1 MIRITVPLAKR
12 GEPQGG
18 GAKLNPLHSGH
29 KMQQAL
35 EELQRAIQ
43 HALALGLGRAGGLE
57 PLRDALRALQP
68 HDALAPLADGV
79 QAVLDTDDARVQL
92 DVLTRLHYACGRL
105 LTRLHADALPTLSAD
120 ALHEPT
126 RRVAAVVPPSSRLS
140 PIREGSEAP
149 SVPPAG
155 RGNLQ
160 EGVLESFARLFRG
173 EASLLETLPTVY
185 AHLQAWQPDQPLLPI
200 QLALAHYG
208 TAHIALERLR
218 ALGATA
224 LQAVIQLAGSK
235 SPAVR
240 LRACE
245 LLLEYDAP
253 KATAALRSAL
263 PKAPRA
269 LPLMQK
275 LRTRPDLHEVLLKD
289 GAPTLEQWLS
299 ALGDRRQYHQML
311 QQTEVQI
318 MLLPPNAPAL
328 DALLQKVRTLAFNEY
343 ESWRMLARV
352 PHERITQTLLAHPEW
367 LRSQCYEHFLATLD
381 YRLIPILRSIHPQF
395 WREQVRQIAQNLPDA
410 AFLTDALRGHP
421 DLVKRFGEPAEVA
434 QSRN

>member
-1 MIRITVPLAKR
+1 
-12 GEPQGG
+12 
-18 GAKLNPLHSGH
+18 
-29 KMQQAL
+29 MQHAL

-43 HALALGLGRAGGLE
+43 HVLALGLGRAGGLE

-68 HDALAPLADGV
+68 YDALAPLADGV

-105 LTRLHADALPTLSAD
+105 LTCLRADALPMLHADALR
-120 ALHEPT
+120 EPT
-126 RRVAAVVPPSSRLS
+126 RRVAAVVPPNTE
-140 PIREGSEAP
+140 P
-149 SVPPAG
+149 
-155 RGNLQ
+155 
-160 EGVLESFARLFRG
+160 FAHLFRG
-173 EASLLETLPTVY
+173 EASLLEVLPAVY
-185 AHLQAWQPDQPLLPI
+185 AHLQAWQPDQPLLPV
-200 QLALAHYG
+200 QLALAHCG
-208 TAHIALERLR
+208 TAHIATERLR
-218 ALGATA
+218 ALGADA

-275 LRTRPDLHEVLLKD
+275 LRARPDLHEVFLKD

-318 MLLPPNAPAL
+318 MLMSPNAPAL
-328 DALLQKVRTLAFNEY
+328 DALFQKIHALAANEY
-343 ESWRMLARV
+343 DHWRMLVRV
-352 PHERITQTLLAHPEW
+352 PHERVTQTLLAHPEW
-367 LRSQCYEHFLATLD
+367 LRSLCYEHFLATLD
-381 YRLIPILRSIHPQF
+381 YRLIPILRSIHPQL

-410 AFLTDALRGHP
+410 AFLPNALRGHP
-421 DLVKRFGEPAEVA
+421 DLVKRFGEPAEIA
-434 QSRN
+434 QTPN

>member
-1 MIRITVPLAKR
+1 M
-12 GEPQGG
+12 QG
-18 GAKLNPLHSGH
+18 
-29 KMQQAL
+29 AL

-43 HALALGLGRAGGLE
+43 HVLALGLGRAGGLE

-92 DVLTRLHYACGRL
+92 DMLTRLHYACGRL
-105 LTRLHADALPTLSAD
+105 LTRLCADALPTLRAD

-126 RRVAAVVPPSSRLS
+126 RKVAAAL
-140 PIREGSEAP
+140 AP
-149 SVPPAG
+149 DADA
-155 RGNLQ
+155 
-160 EGVLESFARLFRG
+160 FAHLFRG
-173 EASLLETLPTVY
+173 EASLLETLPAVY
-185 AHLQAWQPDQPLLPI
+185 AHLQAWQPDQPLLPV

-208 TAHIALERLR
+208 TAHIATERLR
-218 ALGATA
+218 ALGADA
-224 LQAVIQLAGSK
+224 LQAVIQLASSK

-275 LRTRPDLHEVLLKD
+275 LRARPDLHEVFLKD
-289 GAPTLEQWLS
+289 DAPTLEQWLS
-299 ALGDRRQYHQML
+299 ALNDRRQYYQML
-311 QQTEVQI
+311 QRTEVQI
-318 MLLPPNAPAL
+318 MLLPPNAPVL
-328 DALLQKVRTLAFNEY
+328 DALLQKVRTLALNEN
-343 ESWRMLARV
+343 ESWRMLVRV
-352 PHERITQTLLAHPEW
+352 PHERITQTLLAHLEW
-367 LRSQCYEHFLATLD
+367 LRSLCYEHFLATLD
-381 YRLIPILRSIHPQF
+381 YRLIPILRSVHPQF
-395 WREQVRQIAQNLPDA
+395 WREQMRQIAQNLPDA
-410 AFLTDALRGHP
+410 AFLPDALRGHP

-434 QSRN
+434 QSPN